1 MRYLSLKEVLELHRL
16 LLERTGGLSGVR
28 DLGLLESAV
37 AQPLMTFGGQ
47 ELYPTIIEKATA
59 LGFSLINNHPFN
71 DGNKRVGHAALETF
85 LVLNG
90 YEIDAPVDEQE
101 RVILSVAAG
110 EMDRDGFTDWLRAH
124 ITERRV

>member
-110 EMDRDGFTDWLRAH
+110 EMDRVEFTDWLRAH

>member
-1 MRYLSLKEVLELHRL
+1 
-16 LLERTGGLSGVR
+16 
-28 DLGLLESAV
+28 
-37 AQPLMTFGGQ
+37 MTFGGQ

-110 EMDRDGFTDWLRAH
+110 EMDRVEFTDWLRAH